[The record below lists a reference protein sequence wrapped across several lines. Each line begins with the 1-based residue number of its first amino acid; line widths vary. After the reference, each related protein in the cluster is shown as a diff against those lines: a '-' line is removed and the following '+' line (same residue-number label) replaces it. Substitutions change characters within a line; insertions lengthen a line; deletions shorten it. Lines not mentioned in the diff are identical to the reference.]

1 MMAQQRLR
9 QLLKALGKGRAH
21 GPSREGSVSCPGQA
35 RRRHRSRVILICLAL
50 AFAIDLL
57 TFDLPTLSTLG
68 RTARQL
74 TVSSTSYDPDTGA
87 QTWQVDGIDDSVDD
101 IMLQVGEQAYGVGM
115 QGVDSPESLRFTV
128 SVTDEGNALPVSVG
142 GLTTSRSRPD
152 GTWSKIATYGR
163 VSSLTITSE
172 PRVVTKD
179 DVGTGIARALV
190 LPEIVNV
197 KVCVNGAIPLDG
209 MATTFRSLVLFVTL
223 LGCWALRPRSGLYA
237 MNLKLSHSL
246 SMRLWLG
253 LMLALTMIFAVA
265 GLPRSLIREP
275 PFYDS
280 HHAIASYHEY
290 FELAQA
296 LSKGE
301 VSLDIEPSKELLELS
316 NPYDHD
322 VRDARHIDFYWDHAL
337 YKGRYYVYFGILP
350 CLLFH
355 LPFYLLTGGEFPTWL
370 SVYISLAAAAA
381 GLVYL
386 LNSIVRRWFGP
397 VSAGGYLVALSTLF
411 LGSWMLLL
419 AAATITYFLP
429 IAVGLALAVWALGLW
444 VTSTAQGTI
453 CVRRAALGAF
463 LAALT
468 LLSRPQFVVVALLGA
483 ALLVD
488 AIRRDRRNLSPRLG
502 LVFVPVA
509 VVCLA
514 FFLYNFLRFGNIL
527 DVGVNYNLTTNDVT
541 HRGFSLE
548 RTLVALWWYLL
559 QPATFG
565 LSDSLIQG
573 ATPTLPFL
581 GRIISEKMPGGV
593 LTTTP
598 LLLAPL
604 LLAPLYG
611 GRARRRPLLTA
622 MLVLSLASG
631 VLLAAFN
638 GEAGGVLPRYFLD
651 FGIFLSVAAII
662 PMLSIDSGSRKG
674 EIAPEAVAQ
683 ARFLSM
689 LAFGPSV
696 LVQSLWL
703 LFVF

>member
-1 MMAQQRLR
+1 MMAQQRLGR
-9 QLLKALGKGRAH
+9 LLETLGKGKAH
-21 GPSREGSVSCPGQA
+21 GLSREGSVSCPGQA

-50 AFAIDLL
+50 AFVIDLL
-57 TFDLPTLSTLG
+57 TFDLPTLSTFG

-101 IMLQVGEQAYGVGM
+101 IMLQVDEQAYGVGM
-115 QGVDSPESLRFTV
+115 QGVVSPESLRFTV

-179 DVGTGIARALV
+179 DAGTGIARALV
-190 LPEIVNV
+190 LPEIANV
-197 KVCVNGAIPLDG
+197 RVCVNGAIPLDG
-209 MATTFRSLVLFVTL
+209 MATTFRSLVLFVAL
-223 LGCWALRPRSGLYA
+223 LGCWAFRPRSDLYA
-237 MNLKLSHSL
+237 MNLNLSHAL

-253 LMLALTMIFAVA
+253 LMLTLTMIFAVA

-275 PFYDS
+275 PFYDP
-280 HHAIASYHEY
+280 HHASASYHEY
-290 FELAQA
+290 YELAQA

-301 VSLDIEPSKELLELS
+301 VSLGIEPSKELLELS

-322 VRDARHIDFYWDHAL
+322 VRDARRIDIYWDHAF
-337 YKGRYYVYFGILP
+337 YKGRYYVYFGVLP

-370 SVYISLAAAAA
+370 AAYISLATAAA

-386 LNSIVRRWFGP
+386 LNSIVRRWFES
-397 VSAGGYLVALSTLF
+397 VSVGGYLVALATLF

-444 VTSTAQGTI
+444 VTSTAQRTI

-468 LLSRPQFVVVALLGA
+468 LLSRPQFVMIALLGA

-488 AIRRDRRNLSPRLG
+488 AIRRDRRNLSPKLG
-502 LVFVPVA
+502 IVFVPVA
-509 VVCLA
+509 IVCFV

-527 DVGVNYNLTTNDVT
+527 DVGASYNLTTNDMT
-541 HRGFSLE
+541 HRGFSFD
-548 RTLVALWWYLL
+548 RVLVSLWWYFL
-559 QPATFG
+559 QPVTFG
-565 LSDSLIQG
+565 LSDSLVQG
-573 ATPTLPFL
+573 VTPTLPFL

-593 LTTTP
+593 LATIPLLLTP

-604 LLAPLYG
+604 YV
-611 GRARRRPLLTA
+611 GRARRRLLTA
-622 MLVLSLASG
+622 MSALSLASG
-631 VLLAAFN
+631 VLIAAFD
-638 GEAGGVLPRYFLD
+638 GEASGVLPRYFVD

-662 PMLSIDSGSRKG
+662 PTLSIDSGSRKG
-674 EIAPEAVAQ
+674 EISPEAAAQ

-696 LVQSLWL
+696 LAQGLWL

>member
-9 QLLKALGKGRAH
+9 RLLEALGKGRAH
-21 GPSREGSVSCPGQA
+21 SPSREGSSSCPGQA
-35 RRRHRSRVILICLAL
+35 RRHRSRVILICLAL
-50 AFAIDLL
+50 AVVIDLL
-57 TFDLPTLSTLG
+57 TFDLPTLTTFG

-74 TVSSTSYDPDTGA
+74 TVSSASYDPDTGV

-101 IMLQVGEQAYGVGM
+101 IMLQVGEQAYGVGI
-115 QGVDSPESLRFTV
+115 QGVVSPESLRFTV
-128 SVTDEGNALPVSVG
+128 SVTDEGNVLPVSVG

-172 PRVVTKD
+172 PRVVGKAD
-179 DVGTGIARALV
+179 ADTGVLWAFA
-190 LPEIVNV
+190 LPEIASV
-197 KVCVNGAIPLDG
+197 KVCVNGAIPLDVK
-209 MATTFRSLVLFVTL
+209 MTMLRSLVIFVTL
-223 LGCWALRPRSGLYA
+223 LGCWALRPRSGLYTI
-237 MNLKLSHSL
+237 SFEPSCIV
-246 SMRLWLG
+246 SVRLWIG
-253 LMLALTMIFAVA
+253 LMCALTMVFAIA
-265 GLPRSLIREP
+265 GLPGGLVTEP

-322 VRDARHIDFYWDHAL
+322 VRDARHIDIYWDHAL
-337 YKGRYYVYFGILP
+337 YKGRYYVYFGVLP

-370 SVYISLAAAAA
+370 AVYISLAAAAA

-397 VSAGGYLVALSTLF
+397 VSAGGYLVALATLF
-411 LGSWMLLL
+411 LGSWTPLL
-419 AAATITYFLP
+419 AASATTYFLP
-429 IAVGLALAVWALGLW
+429 IAMGLALAVWALGLW

-468 LLSRPQFVVVALLGA
+468 LLSRPQFVIVALLGA

-573 ATPTLPFL
+573 ATPNLPFL

-611 GRARRRPLLTA
+611 GRARRHPLLTA

-662 PMLSIDSGSRKG
+662 PMLSIDSGSRKD

-683 ARFLSM
+683 ARFLLM

-696 LVQSLWL
+696 LAQGLWL
-703 LFVF
+703 LLVF

>member
-1 MMAQQRLR
+1 MAGQRLR
-9 QLLKALGKGRAH
+9 RLVRSLGQRKAQDSSLVDSASRRAQAK
-21 GPSREGSVSCPGQA
+21 REY
-35 RRRHRSRVILICLAL
+35 RSRVILACLVL
-50 AFAIDLL
+50 AFVIELL
-57 TFDLPTLSTLG
+57 AFDLPTLSTLG

-74 TVSSTSYDPDTGA
+74 TVSSTSYDPDTGV
-87 QTWQVDGIDDSVDD
+87 QTWQIDGVDDFVDD

-115 QGVDSPESLRFTV
+115 QGVESPESLRFAV
-128 SVTDEGNALPVSVG
+128 SLTDEGDVQPVSVG
-142 GLTTSRSRPD
+142 ELTTSRSQPD
-152 GTWSKIATYGR
+152 GTWSKIVTYGR
-163 VSSLTITSE
+163 VSSLTISSE
-172 PRVVTKD
+172 SRVVGKAD
-179 DVGTGIARALV
+179 ADTGVLSAFV
-190 LPEIVNV
+190 LPEITSVR
-197 KVCVNGAIPLDG
+197 VCVNGAIPLNV
-209 MATTFRSLVLFVTL
+209 MATMLRSLVIFVTL
-223 LGCWALRPRSGLYA
+223 LGCWTLRPRSELYT
-237 MNLKLSHSL
+237 MSFEPSRIV
-246 SMRLWLG
+246 SMRLWIG
-253 LMLALTMIFAVA
+253 LMCALTMVFAIA
-265 GLPRSLIREP
+265 GLPGGIVTEP
-275 PFYDS
+275 SFHDS

-301 VSLDIEPSKELLELS
+301 VSLDIEPSKELLELD
-316 NPYDHD
+316 NPYDSD
-322 VRDARHIDFYWDHAL
+322 MRDARHIDFYWDHAF

-350 CLLFH
+350 CLLFY
-355 LPFYLLTGGEFPTWL
+355 LPFYLLTGGGEFPTWL
-370 SVYISLAAAAA
+370 AVYISLATAAA
-381 GLVYL
+381 GLIYL

-397 VSAGGYLVALSTLF
+397 VSAGGYLVALATLF
-411 LGSWMLLL
+411 LGSWLPLVA
-419 AAATITYFLP
+419 AAATTYFLP
-429 IAVGLALAVWALGLW
+429 IVMGLALTVWALGLW

-453 CVRRAALGAF
+453 CVRQATLGAF

-468 LLSRPQFVVVALLGA
+468 LLSRPQFVIIALLGA
-483 ALLVD
+483 VLLVD
-488 AIRRDRRNLSPRLG
+488 AIRRDRRNLSPKLG
-502 LVFVPVA
+502 LVFVPVV

-611 GRARRRPLLTA
+611 GRARRHPLLTA

-683 ARFLSM
+683 ARFLLM

-696 LVQSLWL
+696 LAQGLWL
-703 LFVF
+703 LLVF

>member
-9 QLLKALGKGRAH
+9 RLLEALGKGRAH
-21 GPSREGSVSCPGQA
+21 SPSREGSVSCPGQA

-50 AFAIDLL
+50 AFVIDLL
-57 TFDLPTLSTLG
+57 TFDFPTLSTFG

-101 IMLQVGEQAYGVGM
+101 IMLQVDEQAYGVGM
-115 QGVDSPESLRFTV
+115 QGVDSLESLRFTV

-179 DVGTGIARALV
+179 DAGTGIARALV
-190 LPEIVNV
+190 LPEIANV
-197 KVCVNGAIPLDG
+197 RVCVNGAIPLDG
-209 MATTFRSLVLFVTL
+209 MATTFRSLVLFVAL
-223 LGCWALRPRSGLYA
+223 LGCWAFRPRSDLYA
-237 MNLKLSHSL
+237 MNLNLSHAL

-253 LMLALTMIFAVA
+253 LMLTLTMIFAVA

-275 PFYDS
+275 PFYDP
-280 HHAIASYHEY
+280 HHASASYHEY
-290 FELAQA
+290 YELAQA

-301 VSLDIEPSKELLELS
+301 VSLGIEPSKELLELS

-322 VRDARHIDFYWDHAL
+322 VRDARRIDIYWDHAF
-337 YKGRYYVYFGILP
+337 YKGRYYVYFGVLP

-370 SVYISLAAAAA
+370 AVYISLAAAAA

-397 VSAGGYLVALSTLF
+397 VSAGGYLVALATLF

-429 IAVGLALAVWALGLW
+429 IAMGLALAVWALGLW

-468 LLSRPQFVVVALLGA
+468 LLSRPQFVIVALLGA

-611 GRARRRPLLTA
+611 GRARRHPLLTA

-662 PMLSIDSGSRKG
+662 PMLSIDSESRKG
-674 EIAPEAVAQ
+674 EISPEAAAQ

-696 LVQSLWL
+696 LAQGLWL

>member
-1 MMAQQRLR
+1 MARQRLR
-9 QLLKALGKGRAH
+9 QFLKTLGKGRAH
-21 GPSREGSVSCPGQA
+21 GPSREGSSSCPGQA
-35 RRRHRSRVILICLAL
+35 RRHRSRVILICLAL
-50 AFAIDLL
+50 AFVIDLL
-57 TFDLPTLSTLG
+57 TFDLPTLTTLG

-74 TVSSTSYDPDTGA
+74 TVSSTSYDPDTGV
-87 QTWQVDGIDDSVDD
+87 QTWQIDGVDDFVDD
-101 IMLQVGEQAYGVGM
+101 IMLQVGEQAYGVGI
-115 QGVDSPESLRFTV
+115 QGVESPAHLRFTV
-128 SVTDEGNALPVSVG
+128 SLTDEGNALPVSVG
-142 GLTTSRSRPD
+142 ELTTSRSRPD
-152 GTWSKIATYGR
+152 GTWRKIATYGR

-172 PRVVTKD
+172 SRVVGKAD
-179 DVGTGIARALV
+179 ADADTGILWAFA
-190 LPEIVNV
+190 LPEIANV
-197 KVCVNGAIPLDG
+197 RVCINGAIPLDVK
-209 MATTFRSLVLFVTL
+209 MTMFRSLVIFVTL
-223 LGCWALRPRSGLYA
+223 LGCWALRPRSGLHA
-237 MNLKLSHSL
+237 MSFEPSRIV
-246 SMRLWLG
+246 SVRLWIG
-253 LMLALTMIFAVA
+253 LMCALTMVFSIA
-265 GLPRSLIREP
+265 GLPGGLVTEP
-275 PFYDS
+275 SSYDS
-280 HHAIASYHEY
+280 HHAIAFYHEY
-290 FELAQA
+290 FELARA

-316 NPYDHD
+316 NPYDHN

-337 YKGRYYVYFGILP
+337 YKGRYYVYFGVLP

-381 GLVYL
+381 GLIYL

-397 VSAGGYLVALSTLF
+397 VSAGGYLVALATLF
-411 LGSWMLLL
+411 LGSWMPLL
-419 AAATITYFLP
+419 AASATTYFLP
-429 IAVGLALAVWALGLW
+429 IAMGLALAVCALGLW

-453 CVRRAALGAF
+453 CVRRAALGAL

-468 LLSRPQFVVVALLGA
+468 LLSRPQFVMIALLGA

-509 VVCLA
+509 IVCLV
-514 FFLYNFLRFGNIL
+514 FFLYNFLRFGDIL
-527 DVGVNYNLTTNDVT
+527 DVGASYNLTTNDMT

-559 QPATFG
+559 QPVTFG

-581 GRIISEKMPGGV
+581 GLIISEKMPGGV

-604 LLAPLYG
+604 LLAPLCV

-622 MLVLSLASG
+622 MSALSLASG
-631 VLLAAFN
+631 VLIAAFD
-638 GEAGGVLPRYFLD
+638 GEASGVLPRYFVD

-662 PMLSIDSGSRKG
+662 PTLSIDSGSRKG
-674 EIAPEAVAQ
+674 EISSEAAAQ

-696 LVQSLWL
+696 LAQGLWL